1 MLYICLTFKFEKGK
15 YWKLKKKGVCDHDY
29 ELLLWSMYNALVYNF
44 WIVYIRFPFS
54 FAMIHQCLENMTVI
68 WEKKNLF
75 RKKKLTKKF
84 LSQKLIEVN
93 NIWFSESDPFSKKKK
108 KKKSSNNNKNIFII
122 RKLNIIINRID
133 ARRTVGVPEGFS
145 RGRFAVC

>member
-1 MLYICLTFKFEKGK
+1 M
-15 YWKLKKKGVCDHDY
+15 
-29 ELLLWSMYNALVYNF
+29 
-44 WIVYIRFPFS
+44 R
-54 FAMIHQCLENMTVI
+54 
-68 WEKKNLF
+68 KKNLF
-75 RKKKLTKKF
+75 LKKKLTKKF

-93 NIWFSESDPFSKKKK
+93 RTSGSQRVILFQKKKK
-108 KKKSSNNNKNIFII
+108 KKKKGSNNNKNIFII